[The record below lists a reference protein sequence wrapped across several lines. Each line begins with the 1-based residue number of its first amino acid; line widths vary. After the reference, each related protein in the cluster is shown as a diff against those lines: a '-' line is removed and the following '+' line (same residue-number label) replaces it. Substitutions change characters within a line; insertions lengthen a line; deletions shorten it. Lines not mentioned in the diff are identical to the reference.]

1 MNIAFLILE
10 LSPASPK
17 TVKARCQVN
26 WFASLSGPLSPQERL
41 VPESSLPASWGQ
53 LTLRAL
59 AWLSQPLTSRE
70 GEHSRGEG
78 RAPYPDLGRSPGAP
92 GDGTEGPFLNI
103 RPETVTF
110 HPRDLSL

>member
-10 LSPASPK
+10 LSPAFPK